1 MSVAYLDTSALIKQY
16 VAEVGSHWTKAL
28 LVADRTPTV
37 FTSRM
42 TLVEATCAFARRQRD
57 GTLSPEEH
65 VQVLTAFEYDIR
77 YRYNL
82 VDVGPA
88 VVDLARQLANRHP
101 LRAYDAVHLAT
112 AWLANRELT
121 RADRSPLTFVCADD
135 RLIAVA
141 RAESLLTDN
150 PNDHP

>member
-1 MSVAYLDTSALIKQY
+1 VSVAYLDTSALIKQY

-65 VQVLTAFEYDIR
+65 VQVLTAFEYDIQ

-82 VDVGPA
+82 VQQSSISPGNWPTDIHYGRTMRYTWP
-88 VVDLARQLANRHP
+88 P
-101 LRAYDAVHLAT
+101 LG
-112 AWLANRELT
+112 WQIG
-121 RADRSPLTFVCADD
+121 S
-135 RLIAVA
+135 
-141 RAESLLTDN
+141 
-150 PNDHP
+150 

>member
-1 MSVAYLDTSALIKQY
+1 VSVAYLDTSALIKQY
-16 VAEVGSHWTKAL
+16 VAEVGSNWTKAL
-28 LVADRTPTV
+28 LVVDRTPTV

-65 VQVLTAFEYDIR
+65 TQVLTAFEYDIR

-82 VDVGPA
+82 VDVAPA

-101 LRAYDAVHLAT
+101 LRAYDAVQLAT

-121 RADRSPLTFVCADD
+121 RAGRSPLTFVCADD